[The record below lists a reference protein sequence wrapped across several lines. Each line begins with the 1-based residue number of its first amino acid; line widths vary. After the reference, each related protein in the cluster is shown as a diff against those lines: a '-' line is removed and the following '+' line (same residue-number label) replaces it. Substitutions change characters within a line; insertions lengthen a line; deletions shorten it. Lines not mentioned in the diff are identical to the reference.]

1 MNKPRWQNSPQWF
14 IGGSL
19 GLAVV
24 ALGWLAG
31 SWYAGTWKPGGE
43 YALRFVLC
51 LLLGVLFLLPD
62 YVQYRREGDDY
73 VGALLSRRIFL
84 GGARGSS
91 GWFIVGRLLF
101 WALFWMLLNYRRFEP
116 AGIAGVFIGM
126 SLWYWFI
133 RSLWRRMWELY
144 EQDQSATPSL
154 VAAGLPSA
162 PEAR

>member
-19 GLAVV
+19 GLAVAAV
-24 ALGWLAG
+24 GWLAG
-31 SWYAGTWKPGGE
+31 SWYAGTWTPGQNDGV
-43 YALRFVLC
+43 RFVLG
-51 LLLGVLFLLPD
+51 LVLGVLFLLPD

-101 WALFWMLLNYRRFEP
+101 WVLFWMLLNYRRFEP
-116 AGIAGVFIGM
+116 AAIAGVFIGM
-126 SLWYWFI
+126 SVWYWFT
-133 RSLWRRMWELY
+133 RTLWKRMWELY
-144 EQDQSATPSL
+144 EADKDARAL
-154 VAAGLPSA
+154 LLAGLPSA